1 MDSYNFFMKVWDR
14 ALINLQEQV
23 YVLFL
28 NGSNEIISWRCV
40 NTGSSDATN
49 FDIKFTL
56 SCALNCMAT
65 NIIIAHNHPSGE
77 LRPSLSDYQA
87 TERLKKAAEL
97 LDMRLLDHLII
108 KTKGYYSLMD
118 NKKPL

>member
-1 MDSYNFFMKVWDR
+1 MKIWDDS
-14 ALINLQEQV
+14 LINLQEQV

-28 NGSNEIISWRCV
+28 NSRNEVISWRCV
-40 NTGSSDATN
+40 NTGSSKATT

-77 LRPSLSDYQA
+77 LRPSITDYQA
-87 TERLKKAAEL
+87 TERLKMAAEL
-97 LDMRLLDHLII
+97 LDIHLLDHLII
-108 KTKGYYSLMD
+108 KTKGFYSLMD
-118 NKKPL
+118 NKKASSI